1 MHQLK
6 IFPPVIVKTPI
17 FKPKGENIMKECH
30 STVVVLAVASLSAVV
45 SLTGRAPAGE
55 PPQQMIAAAG

>member
-1 MHQLK
+1 
-6 IFPPVIVKTPI
+6 
-17 FKPKGENIMKECH
+17 MKECH